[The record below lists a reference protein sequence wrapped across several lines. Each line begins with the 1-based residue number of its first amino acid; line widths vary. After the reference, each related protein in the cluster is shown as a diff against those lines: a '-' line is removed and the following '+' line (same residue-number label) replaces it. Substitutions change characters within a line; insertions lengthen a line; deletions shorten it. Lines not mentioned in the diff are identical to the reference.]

1 MNRIV
6 TEIRF
11 NVNPELYLKDP
22 ESSEIGKRLLM
33 QAINIIDLVGFERLT
48 FRELAKKAETT
59 ESTVYRYFE
68 NKHMLILY
76 LGNWYWSWLS
86 YQLNMGLTNMQSGKA
101 KLKKAIEILCRQ
113 AESDNLIEHID
124 LVKLAHLIH
133 LESGKIFRVKDVDK
147 ENKQGYYIPFKLLH
161 ETVIDIILE
170 VDKDFP
176 LANSLAATIIQG
188 LHHQFFLSEHFPSL
202 SSMKNPE
209 KEIETY
215 FYELSMALISRKQN
229 TAPHGK

>member
-6 TEIRF
+6 SHVKF

-33 QAINIIDLVGFERLT
+33 QAINIIDKKGFERLT
-48 FRELAKKAETT
+48 FRELAQSAQTT
-59 ESTVYRYFE
+59 ESTAYRYFE

-86 YQLNMGLTNMQSGKA
+86 YQLKMGLTNMDGGKE
-101 KLKKAIEILCRQ
+101 KLKKAIKILCRQ

-133 LESGKIFRVKDVDK
+133 LESGKIFQVKDVDK
-147 ENKQGYYIPFKLLH
+147 ENKQGYYLPFKLLH
-161 ETVIDIILE
+161 ETIKEIILE
-170 VDKDFP
+170 VDSEFP
-176 LANSLAATIIQG
+176 LASTLAGTIIQG
-188 LHHQFFLSEHFPSL
+188 LHHQFFISEHFPSL
-202 SSMKNPE
+202 TNVNKPE
-209 KEIETY
+209 REIETY
-215 FYELSMALISRKQN
+215 FYELSMALISQN
-229 TAPHGK
+229 QSITPHG